1 MKQTSK
7 AVHSLTAEDEVGVFA
22 GLPHTAVG
30 VAAELQRASHRIDL
44 LTDTQGSQQPCTR
57 ASSDR
62 SPLSPHCHGPQS
74 GPTTH
79 TMLHMG
85 CDHLMPRP
93 ACCDGINSC
102 ASRSAQRGDA
112 HVRAGQVGCVN
123 GNGVRFREPMSCR
136 GVLASPFAPA
146 RFQHRPQGVPP
157 PPSLSMG
164 SSGTLLSSRKATATM
179 WRVGARPT
187 TAQQRASRPP
197 PALQLASALESRYR
211 QTAKARRT
219 SLTAAQAHHGTYTR
233 RLTASSIQHPAA
245 NSRAVC
251 SGRGC
256 GSLTSHPT
264 QPAAS
269 TDAAVH
275 REVAAAAPL
284 PVPGVAAW
292 DASVQKSV

>member
-1 MKQTSK
+1 M
-7 AVHSLTAEDEVGVFA
+7 FA

-197 PALQLASALESRYR
+197 PALALESRHS
-211 QTAKARRT
+211 QPAKARRT

-233 RLTASSIQHPAA
+233 RLTASSIQQQTAA
-245 NSRAVC
+245 PSAVGEAAARSR
-251 SGRGC
+251 
-256 GSLTSHPT
+256 PT
-264 QPAAS
+264 QPS
-269 TDAAVH
+269 Q
-275 REVAAAAPL
+275 PL
-284 PVPGVAAW
+284 PPMPRSTVR
-292 DASVQKSV
+292 